1 MDGPLT
7 STCQNVQNSDS
18 LTHLFRKV
26 IQRAASGPV
35 GAAALKLVAVG
46 FRPELAV
53 AAAIAKATQIKR
65 ATRKLV
71 LVGCSH
77 CDSVFFCMLA
87 LHVELRSSTQM
98 LLISDYIGDCNSLYE
113 SYVYCAVN
121 GAWSAFGDCSKSC
134 GAGVQT
140 RTCNDPAPKNGGAR
154 CSGDATKA
162 CNKGACAGAGDRSS
176 STNNA
181 NVCLTNN
188 GGCHSKRLCIQTPSS
203 FFCADCPAGW
213 TNDGSLGCKGL

>member
-1 MDGPLT
+1 MWRWGSD
-7 STCQNVQNSDS
+7 QNLQWRQQLPRQRKSSVQHAS
-18 LTHLFRKV
+18 LSWLVVRIA
-26 IQRAASGPV
+26 IQW
-35 GAAALKLVAVG
+35 
-46 FRPELAV
+46 
-53 AAAIAKATQIKR
+53 
-65 ATRKLV
+65 
-71 LVGCSH
+71 
-77 CDSVFFCMLA
+77 FFCMLP

-134 GAGVQT
+134 GAGLQT

-162 CNKGACAGAGDRSS
+162 CNKGACAGAGDKSS